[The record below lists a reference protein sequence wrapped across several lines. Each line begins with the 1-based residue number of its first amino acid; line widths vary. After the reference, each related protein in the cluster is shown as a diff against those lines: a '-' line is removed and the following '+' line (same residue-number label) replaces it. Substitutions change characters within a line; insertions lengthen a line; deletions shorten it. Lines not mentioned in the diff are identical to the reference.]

1 MKQPTTISA
10 YIAAAPKPA
19 QLMMKRLRAEILAV
33 APMVTEKISYGMPFF
48 QYKKEGFLGRL
59 VYFGAF
65 KNHVSIFAWGREVDA
80 FPELAKYKT
89 SKGTLQFPLG
99 TTIPST
105 LVRKVVK
112 ARMKALDVLQAT
124 ATKK

>member
-1 MKQPTTISA
+1 MKQPTTVSA
-10 YIAAAPKPA
+10 YIAAAPQPA
-19 QLMMKRLRAEILAV
+19 QKMMKQLRADILAA

-65 KNHVSIFAWGREVDA
+65 KNHVSIFAWGQEVDS

-89 SKGTLQFPLG
+89 SKGTIQFPLG
-99 TTIPST
+99 ATIPAD
-105 LVRKVVK
+105 RKSVV
-112 ARMKALDVLQAT
+112 
-124 ATKK
+124 

>member
-1 MKQPTTISA
+1 MSKITTVSA

-19 QLMMKRLRAEILAV
+19 QLMMKQLRAEIRAV

-59 VYFGAF
+59 VYFGAY
-65 KNHVSIFAWGREVDA
+65 KNHVSIFAWGREVDS

-99 TTIPST
+99 TKIPVT

-112 ARMKALDVLQAT
+112 ARMKALDALQDRAV
-124 ATKK
+124 KK